1 MQLFIFYLE
10 QNKNQSIFCLT
21 PPKSP
26 SKIPTFKT
34 FQFIFRQK
42 LWILRLNAQIPQ
54 KLDFGYRGIP
64 R

>member
-1 MQLFIFYLE
+1 MQLFIIYLE
-10 QNKNQSIFCLT
+10 QNKNQSIFCLK

-26 SKIPTFKT
+26 KNRTFKT
-34 FQFIFRQK
+34 FQFILRQI